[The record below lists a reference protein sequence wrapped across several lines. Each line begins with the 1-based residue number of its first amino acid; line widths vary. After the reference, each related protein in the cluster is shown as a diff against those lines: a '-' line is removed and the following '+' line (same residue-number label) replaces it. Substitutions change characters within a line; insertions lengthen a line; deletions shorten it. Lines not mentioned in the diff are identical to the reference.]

1 MSGYIDKNKLLD
13 LITEED
19 VIHIISELGSDYKK
33 DSQGNICTNTY
44 LCHGGDSPTKLVYYF
59 NRDNGKNQDR
69 IHCYTCGANYDLV
82 ELVIRALRNQ
92 GYTISY
98 YKALRWIAKTTGKV
112 NINGDF
118 EPKKSSVDTS
128 WLKRLLKA
136 KEKKN
141 EYIESSVINE
151 NILDVF
157 TSYPFEPWME
167 EGISYEAQTRFEI
180 GYFPLNHSVTIP
192 HRDKDGN
199 LIGVRQRYL
208 DQVDIDNI
216 GKYTPV
222 QIEGKFLAHKLGN
235 ELYGLWVNKDQI
247 INTKTIILVEAEKS
261 VLQGYSMYGE
271 ESIIVACCGSSI
283 THAQQKIITDLKV
296 RDVYYAP
303 DRDYHRSD
311 SFEAEAWFNAQIKKL
326 KDLVRFCNVYLI
338 ADTKDRLE
346 YKQSPTDRGKE
357 IFEQLLEERMLIT
370 EEDIQNIST
379 NRSS

>member
-33 DSQGNICTNTY
+33 DSQGNICTNTC

-98 YKALRWIAKTTGKV
+98 YKALRWIAKTTGKI

-151 NILDVF
+151 NVLDVF

-247 INTKTIILVEAEKS
+247 TNAKTIILVEAEKS

-346 YKQSPTDRGKE
+346 YKQSPTDNGKE
-357 IFEQLLEERMLIT
+357 IFEQLLEERILIT
-370 EEDIQNIST
+370 EEDIQKINT
-379 NRSS
+379 NRR

>member
-33 DSQGNICTNTY
+33 DSQGNICTSTY

-247 INTKTIILVEAEKS
+247 TNAKTIILVEAEKS

-283 THAQQKIITDLKV
+283 THTQQKIITDLKV

-303 DRDYHRSD
+303 DRDYHKSD

-357 IFEQLLEERMLIT
+357 IFEQLLEERILIT
-370 EEDIQNIST
+370 EEDIQKISI
-379 NRSS
+379 NRS